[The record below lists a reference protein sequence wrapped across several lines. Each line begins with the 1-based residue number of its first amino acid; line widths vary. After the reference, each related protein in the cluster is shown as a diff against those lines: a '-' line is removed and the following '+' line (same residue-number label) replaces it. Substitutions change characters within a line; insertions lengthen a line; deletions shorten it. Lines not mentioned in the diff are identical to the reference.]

1 MQVLFAITLFGSAV
15 LLFWVQP
22 MFSKRVL
29 PFLGG
34 VPAVWN
40 TCLVFYQVT
49 LLLGYLYVHLTST
62 RMRVRVQILLHVL
75 LIWSVVFLFAF
86 RFDRVPPAQPNP
98 ILWLLWAFFSSI
110 GLPFFVLSAT
120 APMLQWWLGYSRQ
133 AHAQNP
139 YVLYAISN
147 GGSLLALLCYPVV
160 IEPYLRLSTQHQLWA
175 VGYKVMAVLLSVCG
189 GLMWRASQTPHPV
202 PLPKGERED
211 DPLILEG
218 EGQGESDLD
227 VRISPKLRLRWLL
240 CAFIPSSLLMAV
252 TQYITTD
259 IAAVPL
265 FWVIPLCVYLG
276 TFVLVFAHKPLVRHQ
291 WMLRAQ
297 TYLVLPLLVF
307 YLGALRTTPWI
318 DFPLHLA
325 AFFVF
330 AMVCHGEL
338 SNSKPSPQHLTEFYV
353 WMSVGGCL
361 GGLFTALIAPL
372 IFNTMLEY
380 PLMIVL
386 ACVIRPMQQAKLPR
400 TQMRWLLVGLLAAFI
415 LFPIGLA
422 TQDRETMLRLGLV
435 SLILFTGFGG
445 ALGFQVLKTP
455 KRVMLGLGSFLLAG
469 MFVLNTHQQV
479 MLRKRNFFGTLK
491 VVESPQEQL
500 RLFYHGTTLHGAQ
513 SLALDHRHEPLTY
526 FHREGP
532 VGQLFH
538 TLEQQPPRSMAI
550 FGLGVG
556 TLAAYAR
563 PDDKITFYEI
573 DPDVEYI
580 AWEWFYYLQACPGQ
594 LRVRLGDARISLI
607 QAQDHTY
614 NLIIQDAFSSDTIPV
629 HLLTR
634 EAFQLYKTK
643 LTADGL
649 LVFNITNRYL
659 NLEPILAN
667 LIQDSNMVGLIQR
680 DVTVNSKQRDAKKY
694 PSVWVVTAQ
703 WEKDLEIFKDDTR
716 WKPLQRRAGVKL
728 WTDDYSNILSV
739 LK

>member
-1 MQVLFAITLFGSAV
+1 VQVLFAITLFVSAV

-40 TCLVFYQVT
+40 TCLVFYQIT
-49 LLLGYLYVHLTST
+49 LLLGYLYVHLTAT
-62 RMRVRVQILLHVL
+62 RLRVRTQILLHVL
-75 LIWSVVFLFAF
+75 LIWSIVFLFAF
-86 RFDRVPPAQPNP
+86 SFGRVPPVQHNP
-98 ILWLLWAFFSSI
+98 ILWLLWTFLSSI

-120 APMLQWWLGYSRQ
+120 APMLQWWLGRSRQ
-133 AHAQNP
+133 AHVQNP

-147 GGSLLALLCYPVV
+147 GGSLLALLCYPVL
-160 IEPYLRLSTQHQLWA
+160 IEPYLRLSTQHQLW
-175 VGYKVMAVLLSVCG
+175 VLGYKVMAVLLSVCG
-189 GLMWRASQTPHPV
+189 GLMWYGSPQGIVQKTPVVNP
-202 PLPKGERED
+202 GDTITR
-211 DPLILEG
+211 
-218 EGQGESDLD
+218 QQ
-227 VRISPKLRLRWLL
+227 RLHWMI
-240 CAFIPSSLLMAV
+240 CACIPASLLMAV

-338 SNSKPSPQHLTEFYV
+338 ANRKPSPQHLTEFYV
-353 WMSVGGCL
+353 WMSVGGCF

-372 IFNTMLEY
+372 IFNTMFEY

-386 ACVIRPMQQAKLPR
+386 ACVMRPGRQAKLPR
-400 TQMRWLLVGLLAAFI
+400 TQMRWLLIGLLLALL

-422 TQDRETMLRLGLV
+422 TQDRETVLRLGIV
-435 SLILFTGFGG
+435 SLILFTAFGG
-445 ALGFQVLKTP
+445 ALGFQVLHTP
-455 KRVMLGLGSFLLAG
+455 QRVILGLGSFLLAG
-469 MFVLNTHQQV
+469 MLVINTHQQV
-479 MLRKRNFFGTLK
+479 LVRKRNFFGTLK

-513 SLALDHRHEPLTY
+513 SLALVHRDEPLTY

-538 TLEQQPPRSMAI
+538 ALERQSPRSMAI

-556 TLAAYAR
+556 TLTAYAR
-563 PDDKITFYEI
+563 PGDTITFYEI
-573 DPDVEYI
+573 DPDVEHI
-580 AWEWFYYLQACPGQ
+580 AREAKWFSYLHDFPGQ
-594 LRVRLGDARISLI
+594 VRVVLGDARISLM

-643 LTADGL
+643 LTTDGL

-659 NLEPILAN
+659 NLEPVLAN
-667 LIQDSNMVGLIQR
+667 LIQDSKMVGLIQR
-680 DVTVNSKQRDAKKY
+680 DVNVGSEQHDARRY
-694 PSVWVVTAQ
+694 PSVWVVAAQ
-703 WEKDLEIFKDDTR
+703 WEKDLAIFKDATR

-739 LK
+739 LR